1 MEEGMIGS
9 CGESAHPLESLKLSI
24 LSRVPGYG
32 HFEQLDKAVVEGLL
46 IPTSKLKFDG

>member
-9 CGESAHPLESLKLSI
+9 CGESAHPLESIKLSI

-32 HFEQLDKAVVEGLL
+32 HFEQQDREAVEDLL
-46 IPTSKLKFDG
+46 IPIS